1 MKWFR
6 SISFIIGLLLLL
18 AAVVGELSAI
28 IDYENKEVSEK
39 QIFVPSLASTIKSVD
54 QLFNF
59 IAGENKASFM
69 ALSEKERMEK
79 LFHGLNKRIIR
90 GDSQHTLFTN
100 WIMASLRI
108 IRHDLPTMRDSDN
121 MLRFGSEAICSQAAH
136 LLMTLA
142 RKAGMKAR
150 HVGLYGHVVMEAW
163 YDSDWHM
170 FDADQEIIPIVD
182 GEVLSVE
189 ELALNSVAL
198 KQYYGYSNSL
208 VEVISSR
215 QNHTYANH
223 NGAQFV
229 WSAQVL
235 MLLERGA
242 FYLKFAIPLLFI
254 LLGIWQGRSPIWR
267 QGN

>member
-1 MKWFR
+1 
-6 SISFIIGLLLLL
+6 
-18 AAVVGELSAI
+18 
-28 IDYENKEVSEK
+28 
-39 QIFVPSLASTIKSVD
+39 
-54 QLFNF
+54 
-59 IAGENKASFM
+59 
-69 ALSEKERMEK
+69 MEK

-100 WIMASLRI
+100 WIMASLGV
-108 IRHDLPTMRDSDN
+108 IRRDLTTMRVPDN
-121 MLRFGSEAICSQAAH
+121 ILRFGSQAICSQAAY

-142 RKAGMKAR
+142 RKAGLKAR

-163 YDSDWHM
+163 YDGDWHM

-189 ELALNSVAL
+189 ELALNPAAL
-198 KQYYGYSNSL
+198 KRYYGYSDAL

-242 FYLKFAIPLLFI
+242 FYLKFAIPILLI
-254 LLGIWQGRSPIWR
+254 LLGIILGRRPLWR
-267 QGN
+267 RGN